1 MKKFELTSEFN
12 LNFFGRKF
20 FRIKALV
27 NIERYGVKAGD
38 LGGWVEKEDNLSQSG
53 NAWVSGDAVVSGD
66 AWVSGDAV
74 VSGNAKVSGDAVVY
88 GNAKVSGD
96 AVVSGDAKVSG
107 NAKVSG
113 DAVVYGNAEVSGD
126 AVVYGNAEVSGNAKV
141 SGDAVVYGNAEV
153 SGGAKVSGDA
163 VVYGNAEVS
172 GDAWVSGDADYAV
185 IKGFGTVY
193 RPTTFFRCHDGEA
206 RVTCG
211 CFYGTID
218 EFREQVKR
226 TRKGKVADEY
236 LKIADLMEYHFKE
249 EDSGENV

>member
-53 NAWVSGDAVVSGD
+53 NAWVSG
-66 AWVSGDAV
+66 
-74 VSGNAKVSGDAVVY
+74 
-88 GNAKVSGD
+88 
-96 AVVSGDAKVSG
+96 
-107 NAKVSG
+107 
-113 DAVVYGNAEVSGD
+113 
-126 AVVYGNAEVSGNAKV
+126 NAEVSGN
-141 SGDAVVYGNAEV
+141 
-153 SGGAKVSGDA
+153 
-163 VVYGNAEVS
+163 
-172 GDAWVSGDADYAV
+172 ADYAV

-193 RPTTFFRCHDGEA
+193 RPTTFFRCHDGEV

-236 LKIADLMEYHFKE
+236 LKIADLMEYHFKK

>member
-53 NAWVSGDAVVSGD
+53 NAWVSGDA
-66 AWVSGDAV
+66 
-74 VSGNAKVSGDAVVY
+74 K
-88 GNAKVSGD
+88 
-96 AVVSGDAKVSG
+96 
-107 NAKVSG
+107 
-113 DAVVYGNAEVSGD
+113 VYGNAE
-126 AVVYGNAEVSGNAKV
+126 
-141 SGDAVVYGNAEV
+141 
-153 SGGAKVSGDA
+153 
-163 VVYGNAEVS
+163 
-172 GDAWVSGDADYAV
+172 VSGDADYAV

-236 LKIADLMEYHFKE
+236 LKIADLMEYHFKK

>member
-53 NAWVSGDAVVSGD
+53 NAWVSS
-66 AWVSGDAV
+66 
-74 VSGNAKVSGDAVVY
+74 NAKVSGDAV
-88 GNAKVSGD
+88 
-96 AVVSGDAKVSG
+96 
-107 NAKVSG
+107 
-113 DAVVYGNAEVSGD
+113 
-126 AVVYGNAEVSGNAKV
+126 
-141 SGDAVVYGNAEV
+141 
-153 SGGAKVSGDA
+153 
-163 VVYGNAEVS
+163 VS

>member
-53 NAWVSGDAVVSGD
+53 NAWVSS
-66 AWVSGDAV
+66 
-74 VSGNAKVSGDAVVY
+74 NAKVSGDAVVY
-88 GNAKVSGD
+88 GDAVVSGNAEVSGGAKVSGD
-96 AVVSGDAKVSG
+96 AWVSGD
-107 NAKVSG
+107 AKVSG
-113 DAVVYGNAEVSGD
+113 DAVVYGDAKVYGNAKVYGD
-126 AVVYGNAEVSGNAKV
+126 AVVS
-141 SGDAVVYGNAEV
+141 GNAEV

-172 GDAWVSGDADYAV
+172 GDAKVSGDADYAV

>member
-53 NAWVSGDAVVSGD
+53 NAWVSSNAKVSGDAVVSGD

-74 VSGNAKVSGDAVVY
+74 VSGNAKVS
-88 GNAKVSGD
+88 
-96 AVVSGDAKVSG
+96 
-107 NAKVSG
+107 
-113 DAVVYGNAEVSGD
+113 
-126 AVVYGNAEVSGNAKV
+126 
-141 SGDAVVYGNAEV
+141 GNAEV

-249 EDSGENV
+249 ENSGENV

>member
-53 NAWVSGDAVVSGD
+53 NAWVSG
-66 AWVSGDAV
+66 
-74 VSGNAKVSGDAVVY
+74 
-88 GNAKVSGD
+88 
-96 AVVSGDAKVSG
+96 
-107 NAKVSG
+107 
-113 DAVVYGNAEVSGD
+113 NAEVSGN
-126 AVVYGNAEVSGNAKV
+126 ACVSGNAEVSGNAC
-141 SGDAVVYGNAEV
+141 
-153 SGGAKVSGDA
+153 
-163 VVYGNAEVS
+163 
-172 GDAWVSGDADYAV
+172 VSGDADYAV

-193 RPTTFFRCHDGEA
+193 RPTTFFRCHDGEV

-236 LKIADLMEYHFKE
+236 LKIADLMEYHFKK

>member
-1 MKKFELTSEFN
+1 MMKKYELTSEFKINN
-12 LNFFGRKF
+12 LGIKI

-27 NIERYGVKAGD
+27 DIESCGVKACD
-38 LGGWVEKEDNLSQSG
+38 LGGFIEKEDNLSHEG
-53 NAWVSGDAVVSGD
+53 NAWVYGDARVYGD
-66 AWVSGDAV
+66 AC
-74 VSGNAKVSGDAVVY
+74 VSGNACVYGDAC
-88 GNAKVSGD
+88 
-96 AVVSGDAKVSG
+96 VSG
-107 NAKVSG
+107 NACV
-113 DAVVYGNAEVSGD
+113 N
-126 AVVYGNAEVSGNAKV
+126 
-141 SGDAVVYGNAEV
+141 
-153 SGGAKVSGDA
+153 
-163 VVYGNAEVS
+163 
-172 GDAWVSGDADYAV
+172 GDADYAV

-236 LKIADLMEYHFKE
+236 LKIADLMEYHFKK

>member
-53 NAWVSGDAVVSGD
+53 NAWVSG
-66 AWVSGDAV
+66 
-74 VSGNAKVSGDAVVY
+74 
-88 GNAKVSGD
+88 
-96 AVVSGDAKVSG
+96 
-107 NAKVSG
+107 
-113 DAVVYGNAEVSGD
+113 
-126 AVVYGNAEVSGNAKV
+126 NAEVSGNAC
-141 SGDAVVYGNAEV
+141 
-153 SGGAKVSGDA
+153 
-163 VVYGNAEVS
+163 
-172 GDAWVSGDADYAV
+172 VSGDADYAV

-193 RPTTFFRCHDGEA
+193 RPTTFFRCHDGEV

-236 LKIADLMEYHFKE
+236 LKIADLMEYHFKK

>member
-1 MKKFELTSEFN
+1 M
-12 LNFFGRKF
+12 
-20 FRIKALV
+20 V
-27 NIERYGVKAGD
+27 Y
-38 LGGWVEKEDNLSQSG
+38 G
-53 NAWVSGDAVVSGD
+53 NAEVSGD
-66 AWVSGDAV
+66 AWVSGD
-74 VSGNAKVSGDAVVY
+74 
-88 GNAKVSGD
+88 
-96 AVVSGDAKVSG
+96 
-107 NAKVSG
+107 AKVSG

-126 AVVYGNAEVSGNAKV
+126 AW
-141 SGDAVVYGNAEV
+141 
-153 SGGAKVSGDA
+153 VSGDA

>member
-53 NAWVSGDAVVSGD
+53 NAWVSGNAEVSGNACVSGNAEVSGN
-66 AWVSGDAV
+66 AWVSGNAEVSGNACVSGNAEVSGNACVSGDAV
-74 VSGNAKVSGDAVVY
+74 VSGNACVS
-88 GNAKVSGD
+88 
-96 AVVSGDAKVSG
+96 
-107 NAKVSG
+107 
-113 DAVVYGNAEVSGD
+113 
-126 AVVYGNAEVSGNAKV
+126 GNAEVSGNAC
-141 SGDAVVYGNAEV
+141 
-153 SGGAKVSGDA
+153 
-163 VVYGNAEVS
+163 
-172 GDAWVSGDADYAV
+172 VSGDADYAV

-193 RPTTFFRCHDGEA
+193 RPTTFFRCHDGEV

-236 LKIADLMEYHFKE
+236 LKIADLMEYHFKK

>member
-38 LGGWVEKEDNLSQSG
+38 LGGMGRKEDNLSQSG
-53 NAWVSGDAVVSGD
+53 NAWVSGNAVVS
-66 AWVSGDAV
+66 
-74 VSGNAKVSGDAVVY
+74 
-88 GNAKVSGD
+88 
-96 AVVSGDAKVSG
+96 
-107 NAKVSG
+107 
-113 DAVVYGNAEVSGD
+113 
-126 AVVYGNAEVSGNAKV
+126 GNAEVSGNAKV
-141 SGDAVVYGNAEV
+141 SGDAW
-153 SGGAKVSGDA
+153 VSGDA
-163 VVYGNAEVS
+163 K
-172 GDAWVSGDADYAV
+172 VSGDADYAV

-236 LKIADLMEYHFKE
+236 LKIADLMEYHFKK

>member
-53 NAWVSGDAVVSGD
+53 NAWVSGNAQVSGSAKVSGN
-66 AWVSGDAV
+66 AWVSGDAC
-74 VSGNAKVSGDAVVY
+74 VSGSAQ
-88 GNAKVSGD
+88 
-96 AVVSGDAKVSG
+96 
-107 NAKVSG
+107 
-113 DAVVYGNAEVSGD
+113 
-126 AVVYGNAEVSGNAKV
+126 
-141 SGDAVVYGNAEV
+141 
-153 SGGAKVSGDA
+153 
-163 VVYGNAEVS
+163 
-172 GDAWVSGDADYAV
+172 VSGDADYAV

-236 LKIADLMEYHFKE
+236 LKIADLMEYHFKK

>member
-1 MKKFELTSEFN
+1 M
-12 LNFFGRKF
+12 
-20 FRIKALV
+20 V
-27 NIERYGVKAGD
+27 
-38 LGGWVEKEDNLSQSG
+38 SG
-53 NAWVSGDAVVSGD
+53 NAEVSGGAKVSGD
-66 AWVSGDAV
+66 AWVSGDA
-74 VSGNAKVSGDAVVY
+74 KVSGDAVVY
-88 GNAKVSGD
+88 GDAKVYGNAKVYGD
-96 AVVSGDAKVSG
+96 AVVS
-107 NAKVSG
+107 
-113 DAVVYGNAEVSGD
+113 
-126 AVVYGNAEVSGNAKV
+126 
-141 SGDAVVYGNAEV
+141 GNAEV

-172 GDAWVSGDADYAV
+172 GDAKVSGDADYAV

>member
-53 NAWVSGDAVVSGD
+53 NAWVFS
-66 AWVSGDAV
+66 
-74 VSGNAKVSGDAVVY
+74 NAKVSGDAV
-88 GNAKVSGD
+88 
-96 AVVSGDAKVSG
+96 
-107 NAKVSG
+107 
-113 DAVVYGNAEVSGD
+113 
-126 AVVYGNAEVSGNAKV
+126 
-141 SGDAVVYGNAEV
+141 
-153 SGGAKVSGDA
+153 
-163 VVYGNAEVS
+163 VS

>member
-53 NAWVSGDAVVSGD
+53 NAWVSG
-66 AWVSGDAV
+66 
-74 VSGNAKVSGDAVVY
+74 
-88 GNAKVSGD
+88 
-96 AVVSGDAKVSG
+96 
-107 NAKVSG
+107 
-113 DAVVYGNAEVSGD
+113 NAEVSGN
-126 AVVYGNAEVSGNAKV
+126 ACVSGNAEVSGN
-141 SGDAVVYGNAEV
+141 
-153 SGGAKVSGDA
+153 
-163 VVYGNAEVS
+163 
-172 GDAWVSGDADYAV
+172 ADYAV

-193 RPTTFFRCHDGEA
+193 RPTTFFRCHDGEV

-236 LKIADLMEYHFKE
+236 LKIADLMEYHFKK

>member
-53 NAWVSGDAVVSGD
+53 DAWVSGNAK
-66 AWVSGDAV
+66 VSGDAV

-88 GNAKVSGD
+88 GDAKVSGDAWVSGD
-96 AVVSGDAKVSG
+96 AVVSGDA
-107 NAKVSG
+107 
-113 DAVVYGNAEVSGD
+113 E
-126 AVVYGNAEVSGNAKV
+126 
-141 SGDAVVYGNAEV
+141 
-153 SGGAKVSGDA
+153 
-163 VVYGNAEVS
+163 
-172 GDAWVSGDADYAV
+172 VSGDADYAV

>member
-53 NAWVSGDAVVSGD
+53 NAEVSGDA
-66 AWVSGDAV
+66 
-74 VSGNAKVSGDAVVY
+74 KVY

-96 AVVSGDAKVSG
+96 AK
-107 NAKVSG
+107 
-113 DAVVYGNAEVSGD
+113 VYGNAE
-126 AVVYGNAEVSGNAKV
+126 
-141 SGDAVVYGNAEV
+141 
-153 SGGAKVSGDA
+153 
-163 VVYGNAEVS
+163 
-172 GDAWVSGDADYAV
+172 VSGDADYAV

-236 LKIADLMEYHFKE
+236 LKIADLMEYHFKK

>member
-53 NAWVSGDAVVSGD
+53 NAWVSSNAKVSGDAVVYGDAKVSGD
-66 AWVSGDAV
+66 AKVYGNAVVYGDAKVYGNAVVSGDAV

-88 GNAKVSGD
+88 GD
-96 AVVSGDAKVSG
+96 AVVSG

-113 DAVVYGNAEVSGD
+113 DAVVSGNAEVSGD
-126 AVVYGNAEVSGNAKV
+126 AK
-141 SGDAVVYGNAEV
+141 
-153 SGGAKVSGDA
+153 
-163 VVYGNAEVS
+163 
-172 GDAWVSGDADYAV
+172 VSGDADYAV

>member
-1 MKKFELTSEFN
+1 MKKFELTSEFEIDF
-12 LNFFGRKF
+12 LGREL

-27 NIERYGVKAGD
+27 DIGRYCVKAGD
-38 LGGWVEKEDNLSQSG
+38 LGGWVEKEDNLSQI
-53 NAWVSGDAVVSGD
+53 DD
-66 AWVSGDAV
+66 AWVSDDAWV
-74 VSGNAKVSGDAVVY
+74 CGNARVSGNAKVSGGAYVW

-96 AVVSGDAKVSG
+96 ADVSGDAWISGDAWVAGDADVSGNARVSG
-107 NAKVSG
+107 NAKVFG
-113 DAVVYGNAEVSGD
+113 DAKVFGNAR
-126 AVVYGNAEVSGNAKV
+126 VSGNAQIH
-141 SGDAVVYGNAEV
+141 SGAHVCGNAWV
-153 SGGAKVSGDA
+153 C
-163 VVYGNAEVS
+163 GN
-172 GDAWVSGDADYAV
+172 DDYAV

-193 RPTTFFRCHDGEA
+193 RTTTFFRCHDGEV

-236 LKIADLMEYHFKE
+236 LKIADLMEYHFKK